1 MVAAAP
7 TPVTSPWTA
16 FVRSD
21 VYAGPVNED
30 GERPDELSYYV
41 VCENERGERFASTVT
56 FTTEEFW
63 HGTAEPRAEA
73 FCAKVTEALAAGAD
87 PTKSSRWYRIQGCY
101 GSAAY
106 SEKLELELDAR
117 DIEAESGH
125 EEADRFRKAT
135 GIEHAV
141 GAP

>member
-1 MVAAAP
+1 MAAAAP
-7 TPVTSPWTA
+7 TQVTSPWTA

-87 PTKSSRWYRIQGCY
+87 PTKSSRWYRVQGCY